1 MQHHLTNKYQQNSST
16 AGEPPQPPPS
26 TYGSGGLTD
35 LLVSISL
42 SPGQLALAV
51 PHWVKIFKGDDS
63 LLSRTS
69 THLILVLLA
78 LLAITLRTIPLSW
91 NEIRVVQSLKNWPA
105 ETVVPAVPAVVTE
118 RGAPLTLPAKLIGT
132 DDVLIRA
139 AVPHTIIPDRSRA
152 EISTYVVQ
160 SGDTIFGIAAKFG
173 LTPETIMWA
182 NSGLEDNPD
191 WLRVGQE
198 VTVLPLNG
206 VYHQVGG
213 SDTIAGIA
221 ASYKVLPEA
230 IIDYELNELDPDNPI
245 IQPGQWLVVPG
256 GTKPFIPRTVVAY
269 SGSVPADATLGTGA
283 FGWPTGG
290 TIFQGYWTGHQA
302 IDVAAWTGAPVTAA
316 DSGHVIFSGWDD
328 TGYGYTVVIDHSN
341 GFQTLYAHLE
351 AYYVDAGDNVAK
363 GQQIAAMGSSGN
375 STGPHLHFEVRQ
387 GTVLRNPVG
396 FLP

>member
-16 AGEPPQPPPS
+16 SSESIQSAPNA
-26 TYGSGGLTD
+26 YGSGGLTD

-51 PHWVKIFKGDDS
+51 PHWIKIFKDDES
-63 LLSRTS
+63 LLSRSS

-91 NEIRVVQSLKNWPA
+91 NEIRVFQSLRSLPVEA
-105 ETVVPAVPAVVTE
+105 VVPTVITE
-118 RGAPLTLPAKLIGT
+118 PGAPLTLPAKLTDT

-173 LTPETIMWA
+173 LTPETMMWA

-198 VTVLPLNG
+198 LIVLPLNG

-221 ASYKVLPEA
+221 ASYKVIPEA
-230 IIDYELNELDPDNPI
+230 IIDYELNELDPDNPV

-269 SGSVPADATLGTGA
+269 RGPVPADATLGTGA
-283 FGWPTGG
+283 FGWPASG
-290 TIFQGYWTGHQA
+290 TIYQGYWTGHQA
-302 IDVAAWTGAPVTAA
+302 IDVAAWTGAPVIAA
-316 DSGHVIFSGWDD
+316 DAGHVIFSGWDD
-328 TGYGYTVVIDHSN
+328 TGYGYTLVIDHGN

-351 AYYVDAGDNVAK
+351 AYDVEAGDNVAK
-363 GQQIAAMGSSGN
+363 GQHIAKMGSTGN
-375 STGPHLHFEVRQ
+375 SSGPHLHFEVRQ